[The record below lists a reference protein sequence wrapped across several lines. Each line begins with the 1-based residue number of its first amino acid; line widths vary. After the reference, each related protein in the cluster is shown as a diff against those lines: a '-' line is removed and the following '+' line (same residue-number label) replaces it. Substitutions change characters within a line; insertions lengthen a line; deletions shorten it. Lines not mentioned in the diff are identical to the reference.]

1 MKTSELK
8 EKKPWKEL
16 SAKIEKNN
24 FNLIETN
31 SLDMDNS
38 IIDFFNQ
45 SQSDTYK
52 LRTSMLPAHFTGNI
66 LESKIVLL
74 ASNPGFVEKEV
85 ENFYCN
91 SKFIKMRIADLTFTR
106 KNFISNDTERVS
118 ESPYWN
124 QKLRW
129 IIDEVS
135 FENTSRNI
143 SLLQFNPYHSIKF
156 KEIPKKYFKESNS
169 NNYLPSQNYGF
180 ELLRNCI
187 AQGKLIVVLR
197 SKKAWFKAIS
207 ELREYEKQ
215 GKVITVKNKRQPSLS
230 PNNFE
235 TENGYNQLI
244 TALKISK

>member
-8 EKKPWKEL
+8 KKNPWKEL
-16 SAKIEKNN
+16 STSIENNN
-24 FNLIETN
+24 FNLIETH
-31 SLDMDNS
+31 SLEMDNS
-38 IIDFFNQ
+38 IIDFFNR
-45 SQSDTYK
+45 SQSDIYK

-91 SKFIKMRIADLTFTR
+91 PKFIKMRIEDLTFAK
-106 KNFISNDTERVS
+106 KNFISNDIERVS

-129 IIDEVS
+129 VIDEIG
-135 FENTSRNI
+135 FENTSKNI

-156 KEIPKKYFKESNS
+156 KEIPKKYFQESNS

-187 AQGKLIVVLR
+187 SQGKLIVVLR
-197 SKKAWFKAIS
+197 SKKAWFNAVS
-207 ELREYEKQ
+207 ELIEYEKK
-215 GKVITVKNKRQPSLS
+215 GRVITIKNKRQPTLS

-244 TALKISK
+244 TALKTK